1 MKKIKEYTFLTAN
14 ELVEKLLYGE
24 KKECNF
30 TFNTE
35 SELSNGIEPTCWF
48 GAKLFHLFDN
58 DFPNCLAIGYWGG
71 GDTTIYNLEWDDKA
85 KYVTTIKQLEKILIN
100 HMQKY
105 FADNGVEEVCVEM

>member
-35 SELSNGIEPTCWF
+35 SELRNGIEPTCWF
-48 GAKLFHLFDN
+48 
-58 DFPNCLAIGYWGG
+58 
-71 GDTTIYNLEWDDKA
+71 
-85 KYVTTIKQLEKILIN
+85 
-100 HMQKY
+100 
-105 FADNGVEEVCVEM
+105 